1 MKIEMTR
8 MSQVNLHR
16 QFLHCFSF
24 LPNSAIIGHSSS
36 LVMRLSIPG
45 IKIPFPWVPIGFC
58 TPSLPQLLV
67 IVSDPGVKIQYML
80 AWIQNLGQIPY
91 YKFWKSCEIIWQTQL
106 YTIRSKSIHL
116 RHN

>member
-1 MKIEMTR
+1 MTR

-36 LVMRLSIPG
+36 LTMRLSIPG
-45 IKIPFPWVPIGFC
+45 IKIPFPWVPVGFC
-58 TPSLPQLLV
+58 TPSLPQLLA
-67 IVSDPGVKIQYML
+67 IVSQNLPRGVKIQYML

-91 YKFWKSCEIIWQTQL
+91 YKFWKSCEIIWLTQL
-106 YTIRSKSIHL
+106 YTIRSKSLHFH
-116 RHN
+116 HN